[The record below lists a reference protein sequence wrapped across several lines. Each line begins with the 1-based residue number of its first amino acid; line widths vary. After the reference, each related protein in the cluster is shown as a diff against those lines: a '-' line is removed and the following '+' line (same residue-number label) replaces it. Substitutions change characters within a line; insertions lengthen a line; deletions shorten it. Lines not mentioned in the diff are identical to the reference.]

1 MPYTVKQ
8 VIADRNLIIE
18 SGKLA
23 QQADSSVTVRYGN
36 TVTLVTVCA
45 KNEQEEEKLD
55 FIPLTVDYEE
65 KLYAAGKIPGSFFR
79 REGRPSEE
87 AILNS
92 RLIDRS
98 IRPLLSKDFN
108 HQVQV
113 IAVVLSA
120 DRENN
125 PNTCALIGTS
135 AALTISDIP
144 FYKPIS
150 AVHVGYMDNNMILNP
165 TFTQVE
171 DSLFD
176 VIVVSS
182 KDAIVMVEAGAKEA
196 PEDLIMEA
204 IKFGHEANQEII
216 KLQEELAQACGKPK
230 IEPETREVAPE
241 LLTQVSLLT
250 EDRLSQILEQT
261 KEKTQREQALTQI
274 KEELK
279 QKLIDSFSE
288 KEINL
293 AFETELS
300 TMVRKTI
307 LDKKQHLDGRQADQI
322 RPISSEVSLLPR
334 THGSALFTRGAT
346 QVLTVTTLGSVGQEQ
361 LLDGLG
367 LEETKRFLHH
377 YNFPPFSTGEV
388 KRVGTPGRREIG
400 HGALVERAIAP
411 ILPKEEDFYYTIRL
425 VSEVLSSSG
434 STSMASACASSL
446 SLMDAGVPI
455 KAPVAGIAMGLI
467 TGENQYVLLTDIEGV
482 EDAYGDMDFKVAG
495 TAEGIT
501 ALQLD
506 IKLRGIEHQILS
518 EALERA
524 RQARLEIL
532 TKMHET
538 LSASRS
544 ELSPYA
550 PRMHQMTIDPSKI
563 GSVIGT
569 GGRTIRSIIEETKA
583 TIDIKNDGTVLIG
596 SLSEEAALKAMDR
609 IKSLTQE
616 IKVGEIYTGKVT
628 RVLNF
633 GAMVEITPGK
643 EGLVHVSELASH
655 YVPSVEDV
663 VKVGDEITV
672 KVIQIDDS
680 GRINLSHKAMLQG
693 PSQSPNN
700 RVKSPSPSKRY
711 GQRETR

>member
-8 VIADRNLIIE
+8 VIAGRNLIIE
-18 SGKLA
+18 TGKLA
-23 QQADSSVTVRYGN
+23 QQADSSVIVRYGN
-36 TVTLVTVCA
+36 TVTLVTVCV
-45 KNEQEEEKLD
+45 KNEPEEKELD

-150 AVHVGYMDNNMILNP
+150 AVHVGYIDNNMILNP

-176 VIVVSS
+176 VVVVSN

-230 IEPETREVAPE
+230 IEPEAREVAPE
-241 LLTQVSLLT
+241 LLTQVSSLT
-250 EDRLSQILEQT
+250 EDRLSQILEQP
-261 KEKTQREQALTQI
+261 KEKTQREQALTQV

-293 AFETELS
+293 AFEAKLRA
-300 TMVRKTI
+300 MVRKTI
-307 LDKKQHLDGRQADQI
+307 LDRKQHLDGRQANQI

-388 KRVGTPGRREIG
+388 KRIGTPGRREIG
-400 HGALVERAIAP
+400 HGALVEQAIAP
-411 ILPKEEDFYYTIRL
+411 ILPTEEDFHYTIRL

-434 STSMASACASSL
+434 STSMASACASTL

-467 TGENQYVLLTDIEGV
+467 TDENQYVLLTDIEGM

-506 IKLRGIEHQILS
+506 IKLKGIEHQILS

-532 TKMHET
+532 DKMRET
-538 LSASRS
+538 LSTSRS

-550 PRMHQMTIDPSKI
+550 PRMHHDHRPKQDW
-563 GSVIGT
+563 
-569 GGRTIRSIIEETKA
+569 
-583 TIDIKNDGTVLIG
+583 
-596 SLSEEAALKAMDR
+596 
-609 IKSLTQE
+609 
-616 IKVGEIYTGKVT
+616 
-628 RVLNF
+628 
-633 GAMVEITPGK
+633 
-643 EGLVHVSELASH
+643 
-655 YVPSVEDV
+655 
-663 VKVGDEITV
+663 
-672 KVIQIDDS
+672 
-680 GRINLSHKAMLQG
+680 
-693 PSQSPNN
+693 
-700 RVKSPSPSKRY
+700 
-711 GQRETR
+711 